1 MNYETAALADILSK
15 NYSRYVADDED
26 IGLVV
31 RYIGDE
37 ASATVTVASGDLT
50 FKHGDAAS
58 EAVDDTI
65 DSGGDDEGVIDVSDA
80 NANTMGKVVDLIN
93 ASANWEARLV
103 DCLRADAAAGYLKNL
118 SEETITPNTETLNL
132 PKDTS
137 AALNLSISLSNTGI
151 QAFLDSL
158 GSPFE
163 GDANYYIKALYGTY
177 VNTYGSGTSKI
188 QVYDIDPVAGTEK
201 KIFEEVAAD
210 TTVQGYSYFYL
221 YDGLDALE
229 KGHTLLYR
237 LIGSAACTGWVTASW
252 NMKEY

>member
-15 NYSRYVADDED
+15 NYSRYVADDAD

-31 RYIGDE
+31 RYVGSED
-37 ASATVTVASGDLT
+37 SATVTVASGDLT

-58 EAVDDTI
+58 EADD
-65 DSGGDDEGVIDVSDA
+65 

-177 VNTYGSGTSKI
+177 VNTYGSGDSKI

-210 TTVQGYSYFYL
+210 TTDQGYSNFYL